1 MIQKIVTQL
10 VREICRK
17 TVRPDEP
24 LLSSG
29 LLDSVSI
36 VDLLL
41 GLEQRFQVQLGIEDL
56 DADRLDTV
64 DCIVILIKEKL
75 TVEQLNSVK

>member
-1 MIQKIVTQL
+1 MIQDTVIKL
-10 VREICRK
+10 VREISRK
-17 TVRPDEP
+17 MVRPDEP

-29 LLDSVSI
+29 LLDSVSV

-41 GLEQRFQVQLGIEDL
+41 GLEQRLCVQLGIEDL

-64 DCIVILIKEKL
+64 DSIVILVEEKMS
-75 TVEQLNSVK
+75 TEQLKSVK